1 MFPPVAKERPM
12 AETMTARVD
21 AKGRVAIP
29 QRIRKDL
36 NIQAGDTL
44 FVAYDEEE
52 RIVHYAK
59 AENPFDILLTHAMEE
74 DRAGRTVSLREFAAA
89 NDIALD
95 GD

>member
-1 MFPPVAKERPM
+1 MFPPIAKERPM
-12 AETMTARVD
+12 TETMTARVD

-52 RIVHYAK
+52 RIVRYAK
-59 AENPFDILLTHAMEE
+59 AENPFEALGRHALGEW
-74 DRAGRTVSLREFAAA
+74 RAGRTRSITDFAAEHGI
-89 NDIALD
+89 DLD
-95 GD
+95 AD